1 MQLHELSLRQTE
13 HIAIYGG
20 FDGSSV
26 RGDLLE
32 IDPGELQLSFVRYA
46 ATCCRG
52 MGSLL
57 LAGSHQSIPS
67 AADTLRVRL
76 LCKDPEPTASS
87 EQLPEPRFAH
97 GAATLPSSTQPF
109 GKVGLHLH
117 VRHVL
122 LGYCLHVLQTA
133 QPQVQPI
140 K

>member
-32 IDPGELQLSFVRYA
+32 IDPGEQTWSSVRWSG
-46 ATCCRG
+46 TGCRVVE
-52 MGSLL
+52 SLL
-57 LAGSHQSIPS
+57 LAGSHHFMPF

-109 GKVGLHLH
+109 GKVGMH
-117 VRHVL
+117 
-122 LGYCLHVLQTA
+122 
-133 QPQVQPI
+133 QPSHC
-140 K
+140 